1 MKAYE
6 LTNKKGFEVI
16 HNSTPWRV
24 AVHASQPEV
33 NGVPSFHQ
41 WGRHME
47 SEEGFVL
54 LTGQGW
60 LVTSSDG
67 RDYHIQELKNEELTL
82 VEQAERHA
90 ILLAE
95 NSSAL
100 IVENLDM
107 SNSVN
112 EEMDPA
118 MKEEILKKIG
128 F

>member
-24 AVHASQPEV
+24 AVHASLPEV

-54 LTGQGW
+54 LAGQGW
-60 LVTSSDG
+60 LVTSTDG
-67 RDYHIQELKNEELTL
+67 RDYHIEALKKEELTL

-90 ILLAE
+90 FYWPKT
-95 NSSAL
+95 
-100 IVENLDM
+100 V
-107 SNSVN
+107 V
-112 EEMDPA
+112 P
-118 MKEEILKKIG
+118 
-128 F
+128 

>member
-1 MKAYE
+1 M
-6 LTNKKGFEVI
+6 
-16 HNSTPWRV
+16 
-24 AVHASQPEV
+24 
-33 NGVPSFHQ
+33 
-41 WGRHME
+41 
-47 SEEGFVL
+47 
-54 LTGQGW
+54 
-60 LVTSSDG
+60 TSSDG

-112 EEMDPA
+112 EEIDPA
-118 MKEEILKKIG
+118 LKEEILKKIG

>member
-1 MKAYE
+1 MKAFE
-6 LTNKKGFEVI
+6 LNGKKGFEVI
-16 HNSTPWRV
+16 HNSKPWRV
-24 AVHASQPEV
+24 AVHASQPEI
-33 NGVPSFHQ
+33 NGIPSFYQ
-41 WGRHME
+41 WGRHMD

-54 LTGQGW
+54 LQGRGW

-67 RDYHIQELKNEELTL
+67 KDYHIEELKKEELTL

-90 ILLAE
+90 ILLDE

-112 EEMDPA
+112 EKMDEA